1 MRVVTFLLIQV
12 DGGAHKTMSMQ
23 GGKKK
28 NKKKTRSGR
37 KKQEKGENK

>member
-12 DGGAHKTMSMQ
+12 DGGAHKTMSC
-23 GGKKK
+23 KEEKK